1 MEVIFEK
8 REYPTGTQY
17 VPVQQI
23 VPGQLYYT
31 QQVDQ
36 YGQPYYVEK
45 NIQFQTIPQPQYV
58 TQTQYTPQ
66 PPPVTVTVMTN
77 SAYDDANALH
87 LGITITSIFFPTLLY
102 LIGFPFCHVRMTNL
116 VKDLGSPERLK
127 SKLHGYVG
135 VGWTAWVMHLAFL
148 VSMCTWWI
156 PSYCYYY
163 YNTYYNWYT
172 LSWCELPGLWVMVAF
187 SLLQF
192 IFTVITIALGSDL
205 VQNMK
210 SHAATNPSVGGSL
223 MREEQQAYGTYGVH

>member
-102 LIGFPFCHVRMTNL
+102 LIGFPFCHVRMTKL
-116 VKDLGSPERLK
+116 VKELGSPDSLR
-127 SKLHGYVG
+127 SQLHGYVG
-135 VGWTAWVMHLAFL
+135 VGWTAWVLHLAFFISL
-148 VSMCTWWI
+148 CTWYI
-156 PSYCYYY
+156 PTNCYYGYYY
-163 YNTYYNWYT
+163 YYRVCDY
-172 LSWCELPGLWVMVAF
+172 PGIWVMVAF
-187 SLLQF
+187 SVLQF
-192 IFTVITIALGSDL
+192 IFTIVIIALGGNLIQS
-205 VQNMK
+205 MK
-210 SHAATNPSVGGSL
+210 NYALTSTTPSAGVSL
-223 MREEQQAYGTYGVH
+223 IQPQGQVYGTYH